1 MAGNK
6 KPRRRYNPK
15 SRAGQVKLRA
25 QPWKIHAVF
34 EPVEVILDEIEQSGM
49 VSVTEDGTPI
59 FSELAHNDVY
69 EFVPSLCGLIDAF
82 DLHAERNSLP
92 VVTDGLKLVCVKL
105 DKGEMLDQYDLAG
118 ARQSIAALKKQS
130 GDMEADYAH
139 RLIRDVQ
146 IKFEIEAR
154 QERELLDNVVL

>member
-1 MAGNK
+1 MGATK
-6 KPRRRYNPK
+6 KRGKKYNPQ
-15 SRAGQVKLRA
+15 SRAGHVKLRA

-34 EPVEVILDEIEQSGM
+34 EPVEAILDEIEHSGM
-49 VSVTEDGTPI
+49 VSVTEDGKPI

-92 VVTDGLKLVCVKL
+92 IVTDALKLVCVKL
-105 DKGEMLDQYDLAG
+105 DKEQMLDQYDLAG
-118 ARQSIAALKKQS
+118 ARQSIAALKAQS
-130 GDMEADYAH
+130 GDMEADYAS

-146 IKFEIEAR
+146 IKFELEAQ
-154 QERELLDNVVL
+154 QERAQLKEAA